1 MTLWYSLS
9 KRVSMASTIV
19 CSSVDQLELIWS
31 ICSWILVLRDSI
43 LFLTDVRRAICDAR
57 AAMTSDDPPV
67 SAWRVVI
74 SASIS
79 AIRALRLSRRF
90 WSCSR
95 RVDIIISIFL
105 YDFLY
110 LIFTTLKYVNL
121 KLCIFEVGCI
131 RGSGVK
137 KIGN

>member
-1 MTLWYSLS
+1 MMLWYSPS

-19 CSSVDQLELIWS
+19 CSSADQLALIWS

-43 LFLTDVRRAICDAR
+43 LVLTDVRRAICDAR
-57 AAMTSDDPPV
+57 AAITSDDPPV

-95 RVDIIISIFL
+95 SVDIISIFL
-105 YDFLY
+105 HNFLSIYLY
-110 LIFTTLKYVNL
+110 LYLTLKYVDL

-131 RGSGVK
+131 RGS
-137 KIGN
+137 